1 MAPAFAVTDNLEW
14 TVSKRPL
21 FFTGADGQPVQW
33 ADKVAIVR
41 DDNDR
46 GLGTVS
52 PDYEIVQ
59 NSTLLGL
66 IKPLEEEG
74 LLKIHNV
81 GHLQHGATVFIQAKI
96 QEEFQVLDESYQSY
110 VTFLNGHVGNKSVAI
125 GTTTY
130 RVICGNTFAL
140 AYSDISE
147 KFRHQVGVNEKV
159 LETQAVNNY
168 VNACMGK
175 YAQSV
180 ERLANRRCDAD
191 DLRIAIDRVFGEKLE
206 DAKRDR
212 VRTLFH
218 SGRGNEGVSLYDAF
232 NAITDF
238 TSHEVR
244 KTSKAQFQYVNFGS
258 GARIN
263 ERAFRV
269 LNEMVAA

>member
-1 MAPAFAVTDNLEW
+1 MPAFAVTDNLEW

-21 FFTGADGQPVQW
+21 FFTGTDGQPVQW
-33 ADKVAIVR
+33 ADKVAVVR

-74 LLKIHNV
+74 LLKIDNV

-96 QEEFQVLDESYQSY
+96 QEEFQVLGESYQSY

-147 KFRHQVGVNEKV
+147 KFRHQAGVNEKV

-180 ERLANRRCDAD
+180 ERLANRRCDAS
-191 DLRIAIDRVFGEKLE
+191 DLRTAIDRVFGEKF
-206 DAKRDR
+206 DAEKKER

-218 SGRGNEGVSLYDAF
+218 NGRGNEGASLYDLF
-232 NAITDF
+232 NGITDF

-269 LNEMVAA
+269 LTEMATA

>member
-1 MAPAFAVTDNLEW
+1 MPAFAVTNDLNW

-21 FFTGADGQPVQW
+21 FFTGTDGQPVQW
-33 ADKVAIVR
+33 TDKVAVVR

-52 PDYEIVQ
+52 PNYEIVQ
-59 NSTLLGL
+59 NSTLLSL

-74 LLKIHNV
+74 LLKIENI
-81 GHLQHGATVFIQAKI
+81 GHLQHGATVFVQAKI
-96 QEEFQVLDESYQSY
+96 QGEFQVVGEDYQSY

-147 KFRHQVGVNEKV
+147 KFRHQEGVNEKV

-175 YAQSV
+175 YSQHV
-180 ERLANRRCDAD
+180 ERLANRRCDSA
-191 DLRIAIDRVFGEKLE
+191 DLRDAIDRIFG
-206 DAKRDR
+206 AKFDEAKKER

-218 SGRGNEGVSLYDAF
+218 NGRGNEGASFYDVF
-232 NAITDF
+232 NAVTDY

-269 LNEMVAA
+269 LTEMATA

>member
-1 MAPAFAVTDNLEW
+1 
-14 TVSKRPL
+14 
-21 FFTGADGQPVQW
+21 
-33 ADKVAIVR
+33 
-41 DDNDR
+41 
-46 GLGTVS
+46 
-52 PDYEIVQ
+52 
-59 NSTLLGL
+59 
-66 IKPLEEEG
+66 
-74 LLKIHNV
+74 
-81 GHLQHGATVFIQAKI
+81 
-96 QEEFQVLDESYQSY
+96 
-110 VTFLNGHVGNKSVAI
+110 VAI

-147 KFRHQVGVNEKV
+147 KFRHQAGVNEKV

-180 ERLANRRCDAD
+180 ERLANRRCDAS
-191 DLRIAIDRVFGEKLE
+191 DLRTAIDRVFGEKF
-206 DAKRDR
+206 DAEKKER

-218 SGRGNEGVSLYDAF
+218 NGRGNEGASLYDAF

>member
-1 MAPAFAVTDNLEW
+1 MPAFAIADNLNW

-33 ADKVAIVR
+33 TDKMAVVR

-52 PDYEIVQ
+52 PTYEIVQ
-59 NSTLLGL
+59 NSTLLSL

-74 LLKIHNV
+74 LLKIENV
-81 GHLQHGATVFIQAKI
+81 GYLQHGASVFVQAKI
-96 QEEFQVLDESYQSY
+96 QEEFRVIGESYESY

-130 RVICGNTFAL
+130 RVICGNTFAM
-140 AYSDISE
+140 AYADISE
-147 KFRHQVGVNEKV
+147 RFRHQVGVNEKV

-175 YAQSV
+175 YAESV
-180 ERLANRRCDAD
+180 ERLANRRCDAS
-191 DLRIAIDRVFGEKLE
+191 DLRTAIDRIFGEKFD
-206 DAKRDR
+206 DAKKNR
-212 VRTLFH
+212 VRDLFH
-218 SGRGNEGVSLYDAF
+218 GGAGNSGVSFYDAF
-232 NAITDF
+232 NAVTDF

-244 KTSKAQFQYVNFGS
+244 KTPKAQFQYVNFGT
-258 GARIN
+258 GNRTN
-263 ERAFRV
+263 QRAFQV
-269 LNEMVAA
+269 LTEMATA

>member
-1 MAPAFAVTDNLEW
+1 MPAFAVTDNLEW

-21 FFTGADGQPVQW
+21 FFTGSDGQPVQW
-33 ADKVAIVR
+33 DTKVAIVR

-59 NSTLLGL
+59 NSTLLSL

-74 LLKIHNV
+74 LLKIENV
-81 GHLQHGATVFIQAKI
+81 GYLQHGASVFVQAKI
-96 QEEFQVLDESYQSY
+96 QEEFQVIGESYQSY

-130 RVICGNTFAL
+130 RVICGNTFAM
-140 AYSDISE
+140 AYADISE
-147 KFRHQVGVNEKV
+147 RFRHQVGVNEKV

-175 YAQSV
+175 YAESV
-180 ERLANRRCDAD
+180 ERLANRRCDAS
-191 DLRIAIDRVFGEKLE
+191 DLRTAIDRIFGEKFD
-206 DAKRDR
+206 DAKKNR
-212 VRTLFH
+212 VRELFH
-218 SGRGNEGVSLYDAF
+218 GGAGNSGVSFYDAF
-232 NAITDF
+232 NAVTDF

-244 KTSKAQFQYVNFGS
+244 KTPKAQFQYVNFGT
-258 GARIN
+258 GNRTN
-263 ERAFRV
+263 QRAFQV
-269 LNEMVAA
+269 LTEMATA

>member
-1 MAPAFAVTDNLEW
+1 MPAFAVTDNLEW

-21 FFTGADGQPVQW
+21 FFTGVDGQPVQW
-33 ADKVAIVR
+33 DQKVAIVR

-74 LLKIHNV
+74 LLKIDNV

-96 QEEFQVLDESYQSY
+96 QEEFQVVGESYQSY

-147 KFRHQVGVNEKV
+147 KFRHQAGVNEKV

-175 YAQSV
+175 YTQSV
-180 ERLANRRCDAD
+180 ERLANRRCDAS
-191 DLRIAIDRVFGEKLE
+191 DLRTAIDRVFGEKFDPE
-206 DAKRDR
+206 KKER

-218 SGRGNEGVSLYDAF
+218 NGRGNEGVSFYDAF

-263 ERAFRV
+263 ERAFSV
-269 LNEMVAA
+269 LTEMAVA